1 MTKHENSMVIPK
13 IDTYGGSRIQLTT
26 EAVMGL
32 VDQANGDRAI
42 RSILEHD
49 AHYLPIGKIAEVSI
63 EEKED
68 HFVVLTTIDDTHE
81 ARRFHRPDTN
91 VEMVEVTFTN
101 DSRPFVR
108 DGASDGSGA
117 IEVKTDLANFQNA
130 SRYHEFVGEV
140 ENQSDLAD
148 HAGLTVRRSL
158 TPEPLIQF
166 FINDPLLAAVLT
178 WAFWR
183 GQKFLTYTIDQ
194 TLRKTGDEISDVL
207 SRRIRNVI
215 KNFDQYRSEDDRA
228 VTSHVVVKGDVEVH
242 LLTRSPNLEGN
253 SDMGLA
259 SLCKQI
265 EAHKDLLDSAESIT
279 LARRAEEEEWQMLYI
294 ETESGTVISTS
305 DCYDTTS
312 AAYETHQR
320 SFPICICLKH
330 KESGEELHY
339 KTSAMFVE
347 VNDDGHFRMKF
358 NGYPAD
364 AEDWDIIE
372 VVVEVGGTPH
382 PVDG

>member
-13 IDTYGGSRIQLTT
+13 IDTYGDSRVLLTT

-49 AHYLPIGKIAEVSI
+49 AHYSPLGKIAEVSI

-68 HFVVLTTIDDTHE
+68 HFVALTTIDDTHE
-81 ARRFHRPDTN
+81 ARRFHHASTN
-91 VEMVEVTFTN
+91 VEMVEVTFIN

-108 DGASDGSGA
+108 DVSDDQSGA
-117 IEVKTDLANFQNA
+117 IEVKTDLANFQDV

-140 ENQSDLAD
+140 ENPSDLAD
-148 HAGLTVRRSL
+148 HAGLMVRRSL

-166 FINDPLLAAVLT
+166 FINDPLLGAVLT

-215 KNFDQYRSEDDRA
+215 KKFDQYRSEDDRA
-228 VTSHVVVKGDVEVH
+228 VTSHIVVKGDVEVH
-242 LLTRSPNLEGN
+242 LLT
-253 SDMGLA
+253 
-259 SLCKQI
+259 
-265 EAHKDLLDSAESIT
+265 SIT
-279 LARRAEEEEWQMLYI
+279 VAHAVKVP
-294 ETESGTVISTS
+294 ESVS
-305 DCYDTTS
+305 CNDTAWHGPGGAVSSLTIGWS
-312 AAYETHQR
+312 A
-320 SFPICICLKH
+320 
-330 KESGEELHY
+330 
-339 KTSAMFVE
+339 
-347 VNDDGHFRMKF
+347 
-358 NGYPAD
+358 
-364 AEDWDIIE
+364 
-372 VVVEVGGTPH
+372 
-382 PVDG
+382 